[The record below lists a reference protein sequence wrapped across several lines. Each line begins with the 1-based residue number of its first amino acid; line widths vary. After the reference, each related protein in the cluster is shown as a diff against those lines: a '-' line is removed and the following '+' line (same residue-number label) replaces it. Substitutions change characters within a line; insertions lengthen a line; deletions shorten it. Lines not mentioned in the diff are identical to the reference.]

1 MSPPLALT
9 DERTAWRIPL
19 LMRKLRKYML
29 VVETSL
35 QSNMAYV
42 LNFASDTM
50 FYAIVCFVL
59 MSLWRTVYSGGQ
71 PIPDYSGTQMMWYC
85 VITELVYMSRCDVF
99 GELTRAVQS
108 GEIAYALNKP
118 YDFLFYQFAQGTGL
132 MLIKLAFNGAVGAAM
147 GLMLIGPIPGFRTVT
162 LLPAGLAILGGM
174 ILNTCLQACLGLLA
188 FWSEDNSAHYWIY
201 SKLVLMLGLMLPVE
215 YFPDRLEAVVRFLP
229 FSYITYGP
237 ARLVIAFTWER
248 FLQTAVVQAVYIALS
263 ALLAVVVYRKGVKM
277 VNVNG
282 G

>member
-174 ILNTCLQACLGLLA
+174 ILNPCLQACLGLLA
-188 FWSEDNSAHYWIY
+188 FWSEDNSAHDWRY
-201 SKLVLMLGLMLPVE
+201 SKLVLMLGLMLPV
-215 YFPDRLEAVVRFLP
+215 DASLTVWRR
-229 FSYITYGP
+229 
-237 ARLVIAFTWER
+237 
-248 FLQTAVVQAVYIALS
+248 
-263 ALLAVVVYRKGVKM
+263 
-277 VNVNG
+277 
-282 G
+282 

>member
-1 MSPPLALT
+1 MSPSLTLA
-9 DERTAWRIPL
+9 DEQTAGLIPL
-19 LMRKLRKYML
+19 LLRKLRKYTL

-35 QSNMAYV
+35 QSNMAYAV
-42 LNFASDTM
+42 NFVSDTA
-50 FYAIVCFVL
+50 FYAVICFIL
-59 MSLWRTVYSGGQ
+59 MNLWRTVYAGGQ

-85 VITELVYMSRCDVF
+85 IITELVYMSRSDVF

-108 GEIAYALNKP
+108 GEIAYVLNKP
-118 YDFLFYQFAQGTGL
+118 YHYLLYQFADGTGL
-132 MLIKLAFNGAVGAAM
+132 MVIKLAFNAAVGAAM
-147 GLMLIGPIPGFRTVT
+147 GLLLIGPVPGFSAIT
-162 LLPAGLAILGGM
+162 LFPIGLAVLGGM
-174 ILNTCLQACLGLLA
+174 VLNFCLQACLGLIA
-188 FWSEDNSAHYWIY
+188 FWCEDNSAFYWIY

-215 YFPDRLEAVVRFLP
+215 YFPESLQAIVRFLP

-248 FLQTAVVQAVYIALS
+248 FLQTAAAQAAYMALF
-263 ALLAVVVYRKGVKM
+263 ALLAVLVYRKGVKM